1 MSVEATTNLATW
13 DFASKH
19 VQNNLQGGDFIG
31 SHSTIICATAPRASD
46 LASSGP
52 GVGFADY
59 GYGAVDQ
66 NMEKSNSSCYA
77 IPIGV
82 IDSAGIQ
89 QDRQLAQIFEI
100 GSTRSYIMSA
110 RTMTQLNINRV
121 MYKGPNLLRTLYAY
135 YPTDHESWAGT
146 ENVFRDN
153 EKLEGSSHG
162 NYPIQ
167 LGNTSDY
174 NQGFKTIP
182 GYNNFW
188 MNLASDVFS
197 HPMGLVIFWKD
208 NDHRDV
214 AAVYLEEC
222 YIQNH
227 MMNISANSVIVAE
240 GCSIRC
246 DRVLPIKVNVRVGT
260 TQATSQVNRG
270 TDR

>member
-46 LASSGP
+46 LAG
-52 GVGFADY
+52 GFKDY
-59 GYGAVDQ
+59 GYDQ
-66 NMEKSNSSCYA
+66 GDGSTTGSAAYA

-82 IDSAGIQ
+82 IDSAGVQ

-110 RTMTQLNINRV
+110 RTMTQLSINRV

-135 YPTDHESWAGT
+135 YPTNHDSWQGT
-146 ENVFRDN
+146 ENEYRDN
-153 EKLEGSSHG
+153 EKLEGSAHG
-162 NYPIQ
+162 TQPIQ
-167 LGNTSDY
+167 MGNPDQY

-246 DRVLPIKVNVRVGT
+246 DRVLPIKVNVRVGSYQSST
-260 TQATSQVNRG
+260 TESRVNR
-270 TDR
+270 TQSQA